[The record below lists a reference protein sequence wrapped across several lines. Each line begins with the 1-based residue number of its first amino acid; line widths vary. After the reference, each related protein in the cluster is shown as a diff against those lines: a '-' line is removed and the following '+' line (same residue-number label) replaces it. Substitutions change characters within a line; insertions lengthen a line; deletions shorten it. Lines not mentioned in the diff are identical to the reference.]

1 MEIRVIKMKK
11 IKQSADGLRVRKK
24 DDRRIL
30 LLKVAAGLFR
40 QVGYE
45 TTRMED
51 IAVAAK
57 VSTKTVYNY
66 FTNKQ
71 SLLIGYLE
79 QDRESMVSAY
89 ERIIAY
95 PSKGA
100 AETLARLVHADIGEV
115 KSGSDKKLWRELLA
129 AETRA
134 HRSADDDFAA
144 NRKVFLEVIER
155 ALLHFQKSG
164 QLSRTLPMP
173 IAIEMVYAI
182 SAYNFRQYCA
192 IDELTPTDIL
202 RTAKIQM
209 RYLVG
214 NWLTA
219 SHQGTKVGR
228 SGSNGTSLPKAMT
241 ARQ

>member
-1 MEIRVIKMKK
+1 MERRVIKMKK
-11 IKQSADGLRVRKK
+11 NKQGADGLRVRKK

-30 LLKVAAGLFR
+30 LLNVAAGLFR
-40 QVGYE
+40 RVGYE

-51 IAVAAK
+51 IAVGAK

-66 FTNKQ
+66 FTNKR

-79 QDRESMVSAY
+79 QDRQSMVSAY
-89 ERIIAY
+89 EKIITY
-95 PSKGA
+95 PSNGP

-115 KSGSDKKLWRELLA
+115 KSGGDKKLWRELLA

-144 NRKVFLEVIER
+144 NRKVFLEVIKR
-155 ALLHFQKSG
+155 VLLHFQKSG
-164 QLSRTLPMP
+164 QLSRSLSMP

-192 IDELTPTDIL
+192 IDDLTPTDIL

-209 RYLVG
+209 KILVR
-214 NWLTA
+214 NWLKEPDQKA
-219 SHQGTKVGR
+219 SGG
-228 SGSNGTSLPKAMT
+228 
-241 ARQ
+241 

>member
-1 MEIRVIKMKK
+1 MERRVIKMKK

-30 LLKVAAGLFR
+30 LLKVAASLFR
-40 QVGYE
+40 RVGYE

-66 FTNKQ
+66 FTNKR

-89 ERIIAY
+89 EKIIAY
-95 PSKGA
+95 PSKGP

-144 NRKVFLEVIER
+144 NRKVFLEVIKR

-164 QLSRTLPMP
+164 QLSRTLPLP
-173 IAIEMVYAI
+173 IAIEMIYAI
-182 SAYNFRQYCA
+182 SAHNFRQYCA
-192 IDELTPTDIL
+192 IDELTPKDIL

-209 RYLVG
+209 TYLVG
-214 NWLTA
+214 NWL
-219 SHQGTKVGR
+219 
-228 SGSNGTSLPKAMT
+228 NT
-241 ARQ
+241 ARQNTGVGSAAPKDFELQKQ

>member
-11 IKQSADGLRVRKK
+11 IKQSAGGLRSRKK

-40 QVGYE
+40 RVGYE

-66 FTNKQ
+66 FTNKR

-79 QDRESMVSAY
+79 QDRQSMVSAY
-89 ERIIAY
+89 EQIIAY
-95 PSKGA
+95 PSTGP

-115 KSGSDKKLWRELLA
+115 RSGSDKKLWRELLA

-144 NRKVFLEVIER
+144 NRKVFLEVIGR

-164 QLSRTLPMP
+164 QLSRTLSLP
-173 IAIEMVYAI
+173 IAVEMVYAI

-192 IDELTPTDIL
+192 IDELTPEDIL
-202 RTAKIQM
+202 RTAKVQM
-209 RYLVG
+209 TYLVG
-214 NWLTA
+214 NWSNTT
-219 SHQGTKVGR
+219 HQNTRVD
-228 SGSNGTSLPKAMT
+228 SSVPKAVL
-241 ARQ
+241 AR